1 MAIIDAMAK
10 TSIGYLGLIIAAL
23 MLAACGGDA
32 TETPAPTPIPA
43 TIAAPASTAPPP
55 LPTTTSTTAAAP
67 TLAPMPTQIAT
78 EGELFL
84 QLLNPANVEVITEI
98 PSIEVIGRTRIDAV
112 VTVNDSL
119 VEPDVDGRFTSAV
132 QLEEGPNIIEVVT
145 SVASG
150 EQIDLVLV
158 VIYIP

>member
-1 MAIIDAMAK
+1 
-10 TSIGYLGLIIAAL
+10 
-23 MLAACGGDA
+23 
-32 TETPAPTPIPA
+32 
-43 TIAAPASTAPPP
+43 
-55 LPTTTSTTAAAP
+55 
-67 TLAPMPTQIAT
+67 MPTQIAT

-132 QLEEGPNIIEVVT
+132 QLEESPNIIEVAT

-150 EQIDLVLV
+150 EQIDLARAEASRERAQERLRQRESVDMARAQAALERSLIRIKV
-158 VIYIP
+158 AGPG